1 MLLSYRN
8 ENNYRCVLR
17 GGIRMGWRSSLGIQA
32 DFSVKVTLNCEGKGI
47 EWVVPIS
54 TGPYCH
60 LP

>member
-1 MLLSYRN
+1 MG
-8 ENNYRCVLR
+8 V
-17 GGIRMGWRSSLGIQA
+17 RMGWRSSLGIQA

-54 TGPYCH
+54 TGPYCC